1 MKVWVLE
8 HDHRPMEFLPVFVA
22 DRRGTKKMRKILNA
36 FNTDEDQSGY
46 FDAVLYERIETEK
59 RPA

>member
-1 MKVWVLE
+1 MA
-8 HDHRPMEFLPVFVA
+8 FLPVFVA